1 MITDNLFEKILVNP
15 AKDFNQLKIIAGY
28 ASPAMANKHLT
39 NIPDRIFID
48 LIVGMAPLDG
58 IGKGSHVGF
67 QKLNRS
73 GRFNCNY
80 LITQPPVHVK
90 SYIWLKDGKP
100 GLAFTGSG
108 NYSQNAFM
116 VSKGTLEAFAIDDG
130 SECNALFESLKS
142 HSANCLDADIGTKI
156 NFYDEFLNRSE
167 QLRLLQH
174 AHDTI
179 PDQMEYPDCV
189 QLSLLSSRDGKTHN
203 QSGLNWGQ
211 RYGREPNQAYI
222 PVPAEIARLG
232 FFPNRAR
239 HFTMITDDGQ
249 SFDCAIA
256 QDGDK
261 AIHSTENNSILGR
274 YFRQRI
280 GVPLGNFV
288 TRDNLESYGRTNIR
302 ICKIDDETYFM
313 DFSVR

>member
-1 MITDNLFEKILVNP
+1 MLVKNLFEEILIKP
-15 AKDFNQLKIIAGY
+15 AREFNQLKIIAGY

-39 NIPDRIFID
+39 NIAGNIFID
-48 LIVGMAPLDG
+48 LIIGMAPADG
-58 IGKGSHVGF
+58 VGKGSHIGF
-67 QKLNRS
+67 QQLNRS
-73 GRFNCNY
+73 GRFSCNY
-80 LITQPPVHVK
+80 VITPPPVHIK
-90 SYIWLKDGKP
+90 SYIWLRNGIP

-116 VSKGTLEAFAIDDG
+116 EGAGTVESFAVDDPFA
-130 SECNALFESLKS
+130 CNALFQSIKS
-142 HSANCLDADIGTKI
+142 NSKNCLDADIGTNV
-156 NFYDEFLNRSE
+156 NFYDELYKRNQRVRS
-167 QLRLLQH
+167 LGYAH
-174 AHDTI
+174 AEA
-179 PDQMEYPDCV
+179 PVQEKYADCYE
-189 QLSLLSSRDGKTHN
+189 LTLLSSRSGEIHN

-211 RYGREPNQAYI
+211 RKGREPNQAYI
-222 PVPAEIARLG
+222 PVPAEIARSG
-232 FFPNRAR
+232 FFPHRAR

-280 GVPLGNFV
+280 GVPLGSFV
-288 TRDNLESYGRTNIR
+288 TRENLENYGRTNVR

-313 DFSVR
+313 DFSVD